1 MNIKQ
6 AAAYLFVSHRHVRE
20 LLDQGALAGT
30 PAADG
35 DYEIND
41 ASVEQYAA
49 RRKHAAKDYFDSQ
62 SEDSDPVGL

>member
-6 AAAYLFVSHRHVRE
+6 AAAYLFVSRIHVRE
-20 LLDQGALAGT
+20 LLDHGGLVGT
-30 PAADG
+30 PTANG
-35 DYEIND
+35 DYEID
-41 ASVEQYAA
+41 VASVEQYAA